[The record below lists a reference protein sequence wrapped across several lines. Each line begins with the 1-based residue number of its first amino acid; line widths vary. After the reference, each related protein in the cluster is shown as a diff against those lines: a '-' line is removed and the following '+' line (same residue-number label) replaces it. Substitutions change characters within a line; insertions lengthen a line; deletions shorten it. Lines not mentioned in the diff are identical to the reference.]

1 MSKKLKYPV
10 GVQSFELIRTGGY
23 VYIDKTE
30 VIHNLVS
37 SGSYYFLGRPRRFG
51 KSLLISTLE
60 AYFQGRKELFQGLA
74 IERLEANEWTS
85 FPVVRI
91 DLSGQNFHSPGEFT
105 NYMKGYLEDIE
116 HRHGLNIHADDIS
129 TKFRRL
135 VQSLHSQY
143 GKKVVILIDEY
154 DSPLTRNVS
163 NQELQELV
171 REEMQGFYSGI
182 KPLSEHIHFC
192 MLTGVTKY
200 GKLSIFSTLNNLDD
214 ISFDEAYSEIC
225 GITEAE
231 LHTYLDAGMNRLAE
245 KYEISLPSAYDRLK
259 DFYDGYHFSEK
270 LIDIYNPFSV
280 MSALSKERLG
290 EYWFETGTP
299 AMLVDFLRNPQ
310 KEIPE
315 LSGIRVRRETISNIS
330 LFQPQFVALL
340 YQTGYLTIKDYDPE
354 RDRYILDFPNRE
366 VKSGFFSSLLPIYTR
381 LQRSETDS
389 VSENILDA
397 ILDGEPEKLIA
408 CLTTFLA
415 SIPSELH
422 KHTTKYESHYQL
434 ILYLLFR
441 LIGTSVSVEY
451 QTSDG
456 FIDILIKTDRFIY
469 LMELKVDGTAA
480 VALAQIE
487 EKGYYLP
494 FATDPRTLFRI
505 GLSFDSKTK
514 KITDYLIW

>member
-1 MSKKLKYPV
+1 MEKIKYPV
-10 GVQSFELIRTGGY
+10 GVQSFELIRTGDY
-23 VYIDKTE
+23 IYIDKTE
-30 VIHNLVS
+30 VIHHLVS

-60 AYFQGRKELFQGLA
+60 AYFQGRKELFRGLA
-74 IERLEANEWTS
+74 IEHLEPGEWTS

-91 DLSGQNFHSPGEFT
+91 DLSGQNFNSPGEFT
-105 NYMKGYLEDIE
+105 LYMKGYLEDIE
-116 HRHGLNIHADDIS
+116 SKYGIVTNAEDIP

-135 VQSLHSQY
+135 VQSLHSIS

-154 DSPLTRNVS
+154 DSPLTRNVN
-163 NQELQELV
+163 NQDLQESV
-171 REEMQGFYSGI
+171 RAEMQGFYSGI

-214 ISFDEAYSEIC
+214 ISFDEAYSSIC
-225 GITEAE
+225 GITEDE
-231 LHTYLDAGMNRLAE
+231 LHTYLDRGMNRLAD
-245 KYEISLPSAYDRLK
+245 KYDISTASAYDRMK
-259 DFYDGYHFSEK
+259 DYYDGYHFSEK

-330 LFQPQFVALL
+330 LFQPQLVALL
-340 YQTGYLTIKDYDPE
+340 YQTGYLTIKGYDPV
-354 RDRYILDFPNRE
+354 RDRYTLDFPNRE
-366 VKSGFFSSLLPIYTR
+366 VRSGFFSSLLPIYAH

-397 ILDGEPEKLIA
+397 ILDGEPDKLVA
-408 CLTTFLA
+408 YLSSFLA
-415 SIPSELH
+415 SIPSGLH
-422 KHTTKYESHYQL
+422 KHTGKYESHYQL

-469 LMELKVDGTAA
+469 LMELKLDASATE
-480 VALAQIE
+480 ALAQIE
-487 EKGYYLP
+487 QKGYPLP
-494 FATDPRTLFRI
+494 FAADSRTLFRI
-505 GLSFDSKTK
+505 GLSFDSKTHR
-514 KITDYLIW
+514 IAESIIE